1 MTQPDKTQ
9 LAEKVTGMAEKLT
22 SKVARQA
29 TKISQKAEK
38 ISAQASKVA
47 EHAEKLD
54 RTVGRATRLTRSPRE
69 ATQTAERLARLPS
82 EARTN
87 ARSGSDQR
95 GESTARSGSDQRGS
109 RATSHSS
116 FEVWNRT
123 ASGSRRPRF
132 TREDIAATAVRV
144 ADGEGLEAISMR
156 RLATELD
163 AGTMTLYYY
172 VHTKDELFTLMIDAV
187 MSEGIHPLL
196 PGHWREAVTQIA
208 RGSKQI
214 LQGHPWILE
223 INDSNG
229 FGPNAVRH
237 FDQTLEAVARRGGS
251 LEDQLDLATA
261 VDEYVFGYCMM
272 YRSEYATPDA
282 QSDGAMIAYVT
293 SLLGSGDYP
302 RIEAMAKEW
311 GMDKAWQRVHQHSRD
326 EDRFERNLA
335 RLLDG
340 FDTKRQ

>member
-1 MTQPDKTQ
+1 
-9 LAEKVTGMAEKLT
+9 
-22 SKVARQA
+22 
-29 TKISQKAEK
+29 
-38 ISAQASKVA
+38 
-47 EHAEKLD
+47 
-54 RTVGRATRLTRSPRE
+54 
-69 ATQTAERLARLPS
+69 
-82 EARTN
+82 
-87 ARSGSDQR
+87 
-95 GESTARSGSDQRGS
+95 
-109 RATSHSS
+109 
-116 FEVWNRT
+116 
-123 ASGSRRPRF
+123 
-132 TREDIAATAVRV
+132 
-144 ADGEGLEAISMR
+144 MR

-172 VHTKDELFTLMIDAV
+172 VHTKDELLTLMIDAV
-187 MSEGIHPLL
+187 MSEGIDPL
-196 PGHWREAVTQIA
+196 PQGDWRSAVTQIA
-208 RGSKQI
+208 RRSKQM
-214 LQGHPWILE
+214 LQAHPWILE

-272 YRSEYATPDA
+272 HASEYANPDA
-282 QSDGAMIAYVT
+282 HSGGAMITYVT

-311 GMDKAWQRVHQHSRD
+311 GMDKAWQRVHKHSRD

-340 FDTKRQ
+340 FDTKRR

>member
-1 MTQPDKTQ
+1 MPQPDKPM

-29 TKISQKAEK
+29 TKISQKAEQ
-38 ISAQASKVA
+38 ISAQANKVA
-47 EHAEKLD
+47 AHAEKLD
-54 RTVGRATRLTRSPRE
+54 RSAKAAR
-69 ATQTAERLARLPS
+69 TARLAALPS
-82 EARTN
+82 EARTS
-87 ARSGSDQR
+87 ARSGSDKR
-95 GESTARSGSDQRGS
+95 GSDTGGSDQRGS
-109 RATSHSS
+109 STSS
-116 FEVWNRT
+116 FEVWSRT
-123 ASGSRRPRF
+123 VTGSRKPRF

-144 ADGEGLEAISMR
+144 ADAEGLEAISMR

-172 VHTKDELFTLMIDAV
+172 VHTKDELLTLMIDAV
-187 MSEGIHPLL
+187 MSEGIDPL
-196 PGHWREAVTQIA
+196 PQGDWRSAVTQIA
-208 RGSKQI
+208 RRSKRM
-214 LQGHPWILE
+214 LQAHPWILE

-272 YRSEYATPDA
+272 HASEYANPDA
-282 QSDGAMIAYVT
+282 HSGGAMITYVT

-311 GMDKAWQRVHQHSRD
+311 GMDKAWQRVHKHSRD

-340 FDTKRQ
+340 FDTKRR

>member
-1 MTQPDKTQ
+1 MTQPDKHSWRK
-9 LAEKVTGMAEKLT
+9 KVTGMAEKLT

-38 ISAQASKVA
+38 ISAQANKVA
-47 EHAEKLD
+47 EHAEKL
-54 RTVGRATRLTRSPRE
+54 
-69 ATQTAERLARLPS
+69 
-82 EARTN
+82 N
-87 ARSGSDQR
+87 
-95 GESTARSGSDQRGS
+95 
-109 RATSHSS
+109 S
-116 FEVWNRT
+116 FEVWSRA
-123 ASGSRRPRF
+123 ASGTRKPRF
-132 TREDIAATAVRV
+132 TREDIAATAVRL
-144 ADGEGLEAISMR
+144 ADAEGLDVISMR

-172 VHTKDELFTLMIDAV
+172 VHTKDELFTLMIDAA
-187 MSEGIHPLL
+187 MSEMIRPLP
-196 PGHWREAVTQIA
+196 PGDWRSAVTQIA
-208 RGSKQI
+208 CDSKRI
-214 LQGHPWILE
+214 LQAHPWILE

-261 VDEYVFGYCMM
+261 VDEYVFGHCMM
-272 YRSEYATPDA
+272 YASEYANPDA
-282 QSDGAMIAYVT
+282 PSGEAMIGYVT

-311 GMDKAWQRVHQHSRD
+311 GMDEAWQRIHKHSRD
-326 EDRFERNLA
+326 ENRFERNLA

-340 FDTKRQ
+340 FDTKTHVADYEAGELDAAKRA

>member
-1 MTQPDKTQ
+1 
-9 LAEKVTGMAEKLT
+9 MAEKLT

-29 TKISQKAEK
+29 TKISQKAEQ

-54 RTVGRATRLTRSPRE
+54 RA
-69 ATQTAERLARLPS
+69 
-82 EARTN
+82 
-87 ARSGSDQR
+87 
-95 GESTARSGSDQRGS
+95 
-109 RATSHSS
+109 SS

-123 ASGSRRPRF
+123 VSGSRKPRF

-144 ADGEGLEAISMR
+144 ADAEGLDAISMR

-172 VHTKDELFTLMIDAV
+172 VHTKDELLTLMIDAV
-187 MSEGIHPLL
+187 MSEGIRPLP
-196 PGHWREAVTQIA
+196 PGDWRSAVTQIA
-208 RGSKQI
+208 RGSKRI
-214 LQGHPWILE
+214 LQAHPWILE

-261 VDEYVFGYCMM
+261 VDEYVFGYCLM
-272 YRSEYATPDA
+272 YRSEYANPDQ
-282 QSDGAMIAYVT
+282 QSGGAMIAYVT
-293 SLLGSGDYP
+293 SLLGSGRYP
-302 RIEAMAKEW
+302 HIASMAKEW

-340 FDTKRQ
+340 FDTKRK

>member
-1 MTQPDKTQ
+1 M

-38 ISAQASKVA
+38 ISAQATKVA

-54 RTVGRATRLTRSPRE
+54 RTARAAR
-69 ATQTAERLARLPS
+69 TARLAALPS
-82 EARTN
+82 EARTS

-95 GESTARSGSDQRGS
+95 GGHT
-109 RATSHSS
+109 TTSS
-116 FEVWNRT
+116 FDVWSRT
-123 ASGSRRPRF
+123 ASGSRKPRF

-144 ADGEGLEAISMR
+144 ADAEGLEAISMR

-172 VHTKDELFTLMIDAV
+172 VHTKDELLTLMIDAV
-187 MSEGIHPLL
+187 MSEGIHPL
-196 PGHWREAVTQIA
+196 PQGDWRSAVTQIA
-208 RGSKQI
+208 RRSKRM
-214 LQGHPWILE
+214 LQAHPWVLE

-272 YRSEYATPDA
+272 YASEYANPEA
-282 QSDGAMIAYVT
+282 HSGGAMIAYVT

-311 GMDKAWQRVHQHSRD
+311 GMDKAWQRVHKHSRD
-326 EDRFERNLA
+326 ETRFERNLA

-340 FDTKRQ
+340 FDTGGQ

>member
-1 MTQPDKTQ
+1 
-9 LAEKVTGMAEKLT
+9 MAEKLT

-47 EHAEKLD
+47 EHAERID
-54 RTVGRATRLTRSPRE
+54 RTAARARRG
-69 ATQTAERLARLPS
+69 ALPS
-82 EARTN
+82 EARTS

-95 GESTARSGSDQRGS
+95 GNSTDA
-109 RATSHSS
+109 
-116 FEVWNRT
+116 FEVWSRAAT
-123 ASGSRRPRF
+123 GSRKPRF
-132 TREDIAATAVRV
+132 TRDDIAAAAVRV
-144 ADGEGLEAISMR
+144 ADAEGLDAISMR
-156 RLATELD
+156 RLATDLD

-172 VHTKDELFTLMIDAV
+172 VHTKDELYTLMIDAV
-187 MSEGIHPLL
+187 MSEMISPL
-196 PGHWREAVTQIA
+196 PQGDWREAVTQIA
-208 RGSKQI
+208 RDSKRI
-214 LQGHPWILE
+214 LQAHPWILE

-261 VDEYVFGYCMM
+261 VDEYVFGHCMM
-272 YRSEYATPDA
+272 YASEYANPD
-282 QSDGAMIAYVT
+282 QHSGGAMIAYVT

-311 GMDKAWQRVHQHSRD
+311 GMDKAWHRIHQHSRD

-340 FDTKRQ
+340 FDTKHR

>member
-1 MTQPDKTQ
+1 MTQPDKIW

-29 TKISQKAEK
+29 TKISQKAEQ

-54 RTVGRATRLTRSPRE
+54 RTVGRATRLTRSPRD
-69 ATQTAERLARLPS
+69 AKKTAAQLAGLPS
-82 EARTN
+82 EARTS

-95 GESTARSGSDQRGS
+95 GEHASSSSFDVWSRTATGS
-109 RATSHSS
+109 RK
-116 FEVWNRT
+116 
-123 ASGSRRPRF
+123 PRF
-132 TREDIAATAVRV
+132 TREDIAATAVRI
-144 ADGEGLEAISMR
+144 ADAEGLDAISMR

-187 MSEGIHPLL
+187 MSEGIRPL
-196 PGHWREAVTQIA
+196 PQSDWRSAVTQIA
-208 RGSKQI
+208 RGSKRI
-214 LQGHPWILE
+214 LQAHPWILE

-237 FDQTLEAVARRGGS
+237 FDQTLEAVAQRGGS
-251 LEDQLDLATA
+251 LEEQLDLATA
-261 VDEYVFGYCMM
+261 IDEYVFGYCMM
-272 YRSEYATPDA
+272 YASDYANPDA
-282 QSDGAMIAYVT
+282 HSGAAMIAYVT
-293 SLLGSGDYP
+293 SLIHSGDYP

-311 GMDKAWQRVHQHSRD
+311 GMDKAWQRVRKHSRD

-340 FDTKRQ
+340 FDRS

>member
-1 MTQPDKTQ
+1 MTQPDKPM

-29 TKISQKAEK
+29 TKISQKADQ
-38 ISAQASKVA
+38 ISAQANKVA
-47 EHAEKLD
+47 AHAEKLD
-54 RTVGRATRLTRSPRE
+54 RATEAARRGRSPGK
-69 ATQTAERLARLPS
+69 ATTRTDSATKTARLAALPS
-82 EARTN
+82 EART
-87 ARSGSDQR
+87 S
-95 GESTARSGSDQRGS
+95 ARSGSDQRGS
-109 RATSHSS
+109 DIGGSDQRGSSTSS
-116 FEVWNRT
+116 FEVWSRT
-123 ASGSRRPRF
+123 VTGSRKPRF

-144 ADGEGLEAISMR
+144 ADAEGLEAISMR

-172 VHTKDELFTLMIDAV
+172 VHTKDELLTLMIDAV
-187 MSEGIHPLL
+187 MSEGIDPL
-196 PGHWREAVTQIA
+196 PQGDWRSAVTQIA
-208 RGSKQI
+208 RRSKQM
-214 LQGHPWILE
+214 LQAHPWILE

-272 YRSEYATPDA
+272 HASEYANPDA
-282 QSDGAMIAYVT
+282 HSGGAMITYVT

-311 GMDKAWQRVHQHSRD
+311 GMDKAWQRVHRHSRD

-340 FDTKRQ
+340 FDTKRR

>member
-1 MTQPDKTQ
+1 M
-9 LAEKVTGMAEKLT
+9 GMAEKLT

-38 ISAQASKVA
+38 ISAQAIKVA
-47 EHAEKLD
+47 EHAERID
-54 RTVGRATRLTRSPRE
+54 RTAARARRGP
-69 ATQTAERLARLPS
+69 LPS

-87 ARSGSDQR
+87 ARSDAERKGAVATKRSQ
-95 GESTARSGSDQRGS
+95 SGSDQRGS
-109 RATSHSS
+109 DTIGSDPRGSHTDS
-116 FEVWNRT
+116 FEVWSRA
-123 ASGSRRPRF
+123 ASGSRKPRF

-144 ADGEGLEAISMR
+144 ADAEGLVAISMR

-172 VHTKDELFTLMIDAV
+172 VHTKDELFTLMIDAAL
-187 MSEGIHPLL
+187 SEGIRPL
-196 PGHWREAVTQIA
+196 PEGDWRSAVTQIA
-208 RGSKQI
+208 RDSKRI
-214 LQGHPWILE
+214 LQAHPWILE

-261 VDEYVFGYCMM
+261 VDEYVFGYCLM
-272 YRSEYATPDA
+272 YASDYANPDA
-282 QSDGAMIAYVT
+282 QSGGAMIAYVT
-293 SLLGSGDYP
+293 SLLGSGQYP
-302 RIEAMAKEW
+302 RIESMAKEW
-311 GMDKAWQRVHQHSRD
+311 GMDKAWQRIHKHSRD

-340 FDTKRQ
+340 FDIQRP

>member
-1 MTQPDKTQ
+1 MTQPDKIR

-47 EHAEKLD
+47 ERAERID
-54 RTVGRATRLTRSPRE
+54 RTAARARRGP
-69 ATQTAERLARLPS
+69 LPS
-82 EARTN
+82 EARTS
-87 ARSGSDQR
+87 ARSDAERKGAVATKRSQ
-95 GESTARSGSDQRGS
+95 SGSDQRGS
-109 RATSHSS
+109 DTDS
-116 FEVWNRT
+116 FEVWSRA
-123 ASGSRRPRF
+123 ASGSRKPRF

-144 ADGEGLEAISMR
+144 ADAEGLEAISMR
-156 RLATELD
+156 RLAIELD

-172 VHTKDELFTLMIDAV
+172 VHTKDELFTLMIDAAL
-187 MSEGIHPLL
+187 SEGIRPL
-196 PGHWREAVTQIA
+196 PEGDWRSAVTQIA
-208 RGSKQI
+208 RDSKRI
-214 LQGHPWILE
+214 LQAHPWILE

-261 VDEYVFGYCMM
+261 VDEYVFGHCMM
-272 YRSEYATPDA
+272 YASEYANPDA
-282 QSDGAMIAYVT
+282 QSRGAMIAYVT
-293 SLLGSGDYP
+293 SLLGSGNYP
-302 RIEAMAKEW
+302 RIESMAKEW
-311 GMDKAWQRVHQHSRD
+311 GMDKAWQRIHQHSRD

-340 FDTKRQ
+340 FDTQRP